1 MIAMV
6 NVGRWFTLILCLFMA
21 LNTSAAVYLLIHIRV
36 AWIGASFDWT
46 GIVTYA
52 LASLLFLVAAWGL
65 FKWRPWARYLSLALY
80 GLFLSLEVKEVV
92 FSGPDGIM
100 VVAVTLFTA
109 IVAWLFLPGVCA
121 QFKQGRKTA

>member
-1 MIAMV
+1 MNAMV

-21 LNTSAAVYLLIHIRV
+21 LNTSAAVYLLIHIHV
-36 AWIGASFDWT
+36 AWIGASLDWT

-80 GLFLSLEVKEVV
+80 GLFLSQEVKEVV
-92 FSGPDGIM
+92 FSGADGIM

-109 IVAWLFLPGVCA
+109 TVAWLFLPGVCA

>member
-1 MIAMV
+1 MNAMV

-21 LNTSAAVYLLIHIRV
+21 LNTSAAVYLLIHIHV
-36 AWIGASFDWT
+36 AWIGASLDWT

-109 IVAWLFLPGVCA
+109 TVAWLFLPGVCA

>member
-1 MIAMV
+1 MNAMV

-21 LNTSAAVYLLIHIRV
+21 LDTSAAVYLLIHVHV

-80 GLFLSLEVKEVV
+80 GLFLSQEVKEVV
-92 FSGPDGIM
+92 FSGADGIM

-109 IVAWLFLPGVCA
+109 TVAWLFLPGVSA